1 MEDKKYVLTE
11 EEKKLIEEELLQPD
25 FDEFKSLDELE
36 VEKLISE
43 TQFAKEINK
52 NGDKY
57 LNEINIKN
65 ARIKAES
72 EEIITWVLK
81 HSKKKKY
88 YREDF
93 IYYDILDLRKL
104 KSDIEYQNTP
114 IIIRMLGYIFTSK

>member
-1 MEDKKYVLTE
+1 MNPLYSLS
-11 EEKKLIEEELLQPD
+11 EEKKKAIEEEMAEPD
-25 FDEFKSLDELE
+25 FDEVKPLE
-36 VEKLISE
+36 EFEIERVITES
-43 TQFAKEINK
+43 QFAKEINK

-104 KSDIEYQNTP
+104 KSGIKYQNKNILIKILT
-114 IIIRMLGYIFTSK
+114 YIFIGK